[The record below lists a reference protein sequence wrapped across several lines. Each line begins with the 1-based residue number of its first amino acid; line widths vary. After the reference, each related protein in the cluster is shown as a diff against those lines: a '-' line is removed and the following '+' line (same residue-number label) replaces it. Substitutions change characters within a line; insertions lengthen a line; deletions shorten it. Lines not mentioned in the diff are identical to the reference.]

1 MIIHPWHA
9 VPCGPQAPQI
19 VNAVIEIPRGSRAKY
34 EIDNEWGMLRLDRIL
49 MTSISYPFP
58 YGFIPQ
64 TLADDGDALDILV
77 LCSEPL
83 APLTVVETRVLGI
96 MQMIDQNEKDYKI
109 IGVATGDHTMRHIHE
124 LVDLP
129 NGTLED
135 IRCFSATIKKQKTR
149 LSLLKGFPEKKRH
162 TILLN
167 KDANLIKNFVQH

>member
-1 MIIHPWHA
+1 
-9 VPCGPQAPQI
+9 
-19 VNAVIEIPRGSRAKY
+19 
-34 EIDNEWGMLRLDRIL
+34 MLRLDRIL

-135 IRCFSATIKKQKTR
+135 IRCFFSNYKKAENKTVVIE
-149 LSLLKGFPEKKRH
+149 GFSGKEEAYASIQQGCESYKKFR
-162 TILLN
+162 
-167 KDANLIKNFVQH
+167 AQH